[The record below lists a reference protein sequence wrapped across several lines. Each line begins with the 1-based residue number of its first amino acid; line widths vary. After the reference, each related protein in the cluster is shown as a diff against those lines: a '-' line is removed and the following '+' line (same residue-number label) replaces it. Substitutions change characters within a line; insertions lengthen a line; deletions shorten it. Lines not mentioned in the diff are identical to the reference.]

1 MNYHLI
7 ALLILILGFIFYCHI
22 YQYIKHN
29 NKYEI
34 LQVSNPTPDNLER
47 ALLDKTP
54 LIITDV
60 VDEWDGINMIDKDYI
75 KIQPDLTKDKVVVKL
90 LDKYCSNYLLPFKI
104 SQWYGQNISKTNQLT
119 QLKKIN
125 GHRHYIVQLQGKTR
139 YILFNPSQNNNIYN
153 GNVNIWKWNEMSKEE
168 KDKYP
173 NFNKASYVELL
184 LTQGKILY
192 LPKDWWIASQCLEDS
207 IQLTI
212 DSNSIFSFFI
222 K

>member
-1 MNYHLI
+1 
-7 ALLILILGFIFYCHI
+7 
-22 YQYIKHN
+22 
-29 NKYEI
+29 
-34 LQVSNPTPDNLER
+34 
-47 ALLDKTP
+47 
-54 LIITDV
+54 
-60 VDEWDGINMIDKDYI
+60 
-75 KIQPDLTKDKVVVKL
+75 
-90 LDKYCSNYLLPFKI
+90 
-104 SQWYGQNISKTNQLT
+104 
-119 QLKKIN
+119 
-125 GHRHYIVQLQGKTR
+125 
-139 YILFNPSQNNNIYN
+139 
-153 GNVNIWKWNEMSKEE
+153 MSKEE